1 MVYSCEEI
9 ELTLK
14 LAYYA
19 KIHLNEIERNMQR
32 NDKQL
37 YEEDYIFY
45 SHIIHIT
52 SIWIDSLFP
61 DEKEII
67 ILRIF
72 ENKTY
77 DSISIQVGYLNHS
90 SIIRKYKK
98 ILYKIHKCY
107 GI

>member
-1 MVYSCEEI
+1 MIYSCEEI

-19 KIHLNEIERNMQR
+19 KIHLNEIERNIQFNNGKMQ
-32 NDKQL
+32 D
-37 YEEDYIFY
+37 EDYIFY
-45 SHIIHIT
+45 SHIIRIT
-52 SIWIDSLFP
+52 NKWINLLFP

-72 ENKTY
+72 EKKTY
-77 DSISIQVGYLNHS
+77 NMISVEIGYSNHS

-107 GI
+107 EI

>member
-1 MVYSCEEI
+1 MIYSCEEI
-9 ELTLK
+9 ELILK

-19 KIHLNEIERNMQR
+19 KIHLTEIERNMQF
-32 NDKQL
+32 NNKKIHD
-37 YEEDYIFY
+37 EEYIFY
-45 SHIIHIT
+45 THIMRVT
-52 SIWIDSLFP
+52 NIWIDSLFS

-72 ENKTY
+72 ERKIYNA
-77 DSISIQVGYLNHS
+77 ISLEIGYLNHS

-107 GI
+107 VI